1 VIKAALLA
9 LAMATGVAI
18 SAAPP
23 PVAHAVPTARTAADV
38 AIDQALIIEE
48 MVADYPVDVSV
59 RWVPCGMENAW
70 YHRIDLSI
78 TLCLELVDM
87 KAPVFV
93 AAHEA
98 GHALSLQL
106 GLDMGDGPTAVEDAA
121 DDLAAL
127 VLLELGEVDEV
138 VAAAKWF
145 MQMSQDQLGARHST
159 HEQRAWKLLCLADG
173 YEKGTL
179 QCRALYA
186 MTRAYWAEQL
196 EPHRL

>member
-121 DDLAAL
+121 
-127 VLLELGEVDEV
+127 
-138 VAAAKWF
+138 KWF